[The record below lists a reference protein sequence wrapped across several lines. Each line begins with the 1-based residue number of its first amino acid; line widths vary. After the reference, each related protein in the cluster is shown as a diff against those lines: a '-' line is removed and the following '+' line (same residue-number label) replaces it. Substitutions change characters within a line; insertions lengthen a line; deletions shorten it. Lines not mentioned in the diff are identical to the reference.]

1 MSTTDYRPLR
11 CIIAGL
17 LIVQASLGVC
27 VQDGG
32 LGQGT
37 PSHERHDDA
46 YVLTRVPDPILPGRE
61 LVTDSPLA
69 LAPPGVSGPDFD
81 TLYES
86 GTVPCADDLHLNL
99 WRRRCTAPHRPR

>member
-1 MSTTDYRPLR
+1 MSTTDDRPLR
-11 CIIAGL
+11 FIIAGL
-17 LIVQASLGVC
+17 LILQASFGVC

-37 PSHERHDDA
+37 PGHERHDDA
-46 YVLTRVPDPILPGRE
+46 YVLTRATDPILPGRE

-69 LAPPGVSGPDFD
+69 LASPGVFGPDFHA
-81 TLYES
+81 LYKP

-99 WRRRCTAPHRPR
+99 WRRR